1 MFDVPASLTLTNSFS
16 RSARKI
22 AQDPLAFAAQTLR
35 AFRANQGLLLAGGV
49 AYYTLLS
56 IVPLMILLVIILSHV
71 IEADRLMVTLARYLE
86 IVLPGQSRPLVEELR
101 SFISHREVMGLTL
114 AVTLVFFS
122 SLAFSVLEN
131 AMSVIFYHR
140 VLAKRRRAIVSVL
153 IPYLYILFLGI
164 GLLMVT
170 IVAGALQS
178 MAMTTLDFLGRDWSL
193 SGVSRVL
200 LYLIGVGG
208 EVLVLASIY
217 FVMPVGR
224 LSWRHALIGGVSA
237 TVLWEISR
245 HVLVWYLAT
254 LSQVRTVYG
263 SLTTAIIVLL
273 TLEIAA
279 IVLLFGAQV
288 IAEYERIEWE
298 PVARP
303 PQPMHTP

>member
-1 MFDVPASLTLTNSFS
+1 
-16 RSARKI
+16 
-22 AQDPLAFAAQTLR
+22 
-35 AFRANQGLLLAGGV
+35 
-49 AYYTLLS
+49 
-56 IVPLMILLVIILSHV
+56 
-71 IEADRLMVTLARYLE
+71 
-86 IVLPGQSRPLVEELR
+86 
-101 SFISHREVMGLTL
+101 MGLTL

-178 MAMTTLDFLGRDWSL
+178 MGMTTLDFLGRDWSL

>member
-1 MFDVPASLTLTNSFS
+1 VLASLALRPGLS
-16 RSARKI
+16 RAARKI
-22 AQDPLAFAAQTLR
+22 AADPLCFLKQTVR
-35 AFRANQGLLLAGGV
+35 AFRANQGLLLAGGI

-71 IEADRLMVTLARYLE
+71 IDADALLTTLARYLE
-86 IVLPGQSRPLVEELR
+86 IVAPGQSTPLIDELR
-101 SFISHREVMGLTL
+101 AFIAHREVIGLTL
-114 AVTLVFFS
+114 AVTLIFFS

-140 VLAKRRRAIVSVL
+140 VLTRHRRFVVSVL
-153 IPYLYILFLGI
+153 IPYLYILLLGV
-164 GLLMVT
+164 GLLVVT
-170 IVAGALQS
+170 FVASALQ
-178 MAMTTLDFLGRDWSL
+178 AFAGTTLDVLGHGWSMSGL
-193 SGVSRVL
+193 SRAL
-200 LYLIGVGG
+200 LYLIGVFG
-208 EVLVLASIY
+208 EVLVLTSIY

-263 SLTTAIIVLL
+263 SLTTSIVVLL
-273 TLEIAA
+273 SLELAA

-298 PVARP
+298 PVERKPAP
-303 PQPMHTP
+303 LHTVRS